1 VRLHSLSI
9 TAFGPFAGTETVDV
23 DVVARDGLFLL
34 WGPTGAGKTTL
45 LDAVV
50 FALYGTVPG
59 VRGEEKRLR
68 SDHADAATRTEVS
81 CELTLAGER
90 LLVARRPEQTRP
102 KKRGTGETTEQA
114 RLTVQRW
121 DGATWQPVSTRI
133 DEGSEYLRVR
143 LGLSAE
149 QFCQVVLL
157 PQGDFARF
165 LRAEPEDR
173 ARLLRTLFD
182 VGRFACAED
191 WLAAERRAAE
201 EVLRSDRE
209 RLGRLLDRVA
219 HVADVAVPEELAPE
233 LVGAR
238 PGASVDAWVAAVR
251 TRAAG
256 DLASATAAAETAA
269 AENSRL
275 DGELADARALADRH
289 TRRDRAHQELARLTA
304 EEEQLGPLR
313 ARADAG
319 RRAEALR
326 DVLQTADRTAVAAE
340 AAATALAVARAA
352 WAGVALLLDDP
363 AHPEADTLVAR
374 ELRDEAAAARALV
387 PEADRAAGLARELA
401 RLDRDVET
409 LTVRCADGART
420 AAGWPARVAAA
431 QERLD
436 AALAAAARLPH
447 LTAVADAAR
456 AALEAATRAEQVAAD
471 LDAARSAAE
480 AARAAWVDAREALV
494 EVRAARLDG
503 MAAELAAGLA
513 PGADCPV
520 CGATE
525 HPRPATHTG
534 PRVSADDEERARAV
548 VDAAEER
555 TTATRRAV
563 EEHERELAVLRERA
577 GELPPAEL
585 AARAEQAR
593 AEHGEAAALAQ
604 GVGAA
609 RRELVAREAGR
620 DAAAAALAADRE
632 ELQRRTAE
640 RDGRAEALTELTAR
654 LDAAR
659 GDDADLPARVRRLT
673 GAAERCEAVLSA
685 EAEELRARTA
695 ADTAR
700 GTAGERA
707 TAAGFADL
715 LDAADALCDA
725 GELARLERRLREH
738 DEARSVVAAALGDPE
753 LIDLPARPDV
763 PALERRCAELTA
775 RREDAV
781 AALERARRCAG
792 SLDALAGE
800 VVSAEVELAERR
812 AWAGRVAGLADLV
825 NGRGA
830 NTLRMRLQSF
840 VLAARLEQVAEVASR
855 RLQEMS
861 GGRYTFLHSDA
872 QARNGAR
879 GGLGLDVFDEYT
891 GTRRPT
897 KTLSGGESFMA
908 SLALALGLA
917 DVVTAEAGGIQM
929 DTLFVDEGFGTL
941 DALALDAVMDVLD
954 ELRRGGRTVGV
965 ISHLEELR
973 TRIPTRLEV
982 VAGRHGSR
990 LAG

>member
-1 VRLHSLSI
+1 MRLHSLSLS
-9 TAFGPFAGTETVDV
+9 AFGPFAGTETLDV
-23 DVVARDGLFLL
+23 DAVARDGLFLL

-50 FALYGTVPG
+50 FALYGVVPG
-59 VRGEEKRLR
+59 ARGEEKRLR
-68 SDHADAATRTEVS
+68 SDHADAGTRTEVS
-81 CELTLAGER
+81 LELTLAGER
-90 LLVARRPEQTRP
+90 LLVVRRPEQTRP

-114 RLTVQRW
+114 KLLVQRR
-121 DGATWQPVSTRI
+121 DGDSWEPVSTRI

-182 VGRFACAED
+182 VGRFARAEE
-191 WLAAERRAAE
+191 WLAGERRAAE
-201 EVLRSDRE
+201 EALRADRH
-209 RLGRLLDRVA
+209 RISTLLHRVA
-219 HVADVAVPEELAPE
+219 QIADVEVPEELAPE
-233 LVGAR
+233 LVGAH
-238 PGASVDAWVAAVR
+238 PGTSVRAWVAGVR
-251 TRAAG
+251 TRAA
-256 DLASATAAAETAA
+256 AERARAAAAAEETAA
-269 AENSRL
+269 RSARL
-275 DGELADARALADRH
+275 DAELAEARALADRH
-289 TRRDRAHQELARLTA
+289 ARRDRARQELSRLTA
-304 EEEQLGPLR
+304 QEEQLAPLR

-326 DVLQTADRTAVAAE
+326 DVLENAGRTAR
-340 AAATALAVARAA
+340 AAADAVSGLEAARAA
-352 WAGVALLLDDP
+352 WAEVAARLDPPSPDADSLL
-363 AHPEADTLVAR
+363 AR
-374 ELRDEAAAARALV
+374 DLRDAAAAARALV
-387 PEADRAAGLARELA
+387 PEADRAGELA
-401 RLDRDVET
+401 RATTRLGREIAA
-409 LTVRCADGART
+409 LTERCAEGDRAARD
-420 AAGWPARVAAA
+420 WPQPVAEA
-431 QERLD
+431 QRRLD
-436 AALAAAARLPH
+436 DALAAAARLPGLSAAEEAARTALAAARRAEQVGAE
-447 LTAVADAAR
+447 LTAARALADAAR
-456 AALEAATRAEQVAAD
+456 L
-471 LDAARSAAE
+471 
-480 AARAAWVDAREALV
+480 AWVEARERLV
-494 EVRAARLDG
+494 ELRAARLDG
-503 MAAELAAGLA
+503 MAAELAAGLR

-525 HPRPATHTG
+525 HPRPAEHAG
-534 PRVSADDEERARAV
+534 PAVSADDEERARGAA
-548 VDAAEER
+548 DAAEER
-555 TTATRRAV
+555 ATATRRAA
-563 EEHERELAVLRERA
+563 EELDRGLAVLRAQA
-577 GELPPAEL
+577 GELPL
-585 AARAEQAR
+585 AGLATRAEQAG
-593 AEHGEAAALAQ
+593 AELAQ
-604 GVGAA
+604 VAGLAGAADAARGELA
-609 RRELVAREAGR
+609 RREAAR

-640 RDGRAEALTELTAR
+640 RAAREEALHELTAR

-659 GDDADLPARVRRLT
+659 GEDADLPARVRRLT
-673 GAAERCEAVLSA
+673 RAAERCEAVVAA
-685 EAEELRARTA
+685 EAEELRARAA

-700 GTAGERA
+700 VTAAQRA
-707 TAAGFADL
+707 AAAGFADVRDANAAL
-715 LDAADALCDA
+715 LGT
-725 GELARLERRLREH
+725 GELAALERRIRGH
-738 DEARSVVAAALGDPE
+738 DDARSVVAATLADPE
-753 LIDLPARPDV
+753 LTDLPDRPDV
-763 PALERRCAELTA
+763 AALQQRCAELTA
-775 RREDAV
+775 RREEAV
-781 AALERARRCAG
+781 TALDQARRCA
-792 SLDALAGE
+792 SALDGLAGE
-800 VVSAEVELAERR
+800 VTAAEVELGERG
-812 AWAGRVAGLADLV
+812 AWAGQVATLADLV

-872 QARNGAR
+872 QARHGAR

-917 DVVTAEAGGIQM
+917 DVVTAEAGGVQM

-941 DALALDAVMDVLD
+941 DAQALDAVMNVLD